1 MLFMSL
7 VEFCHPD
14 VRSLALRRLNQVR
27 TCALFVCVAWAQIV
41 QASPTTTD
49 LWRDMGLSASLLGGG
64 FAHVSD
70 SSAADHNPAGI
81 ALQKTYTVAGEF
93 GWTGQKSRVVEAGA
107 CDSTTSELG
116 ACFKFRQTQKV
127 TGAVDRR
134 YTLGLAEAF
143 GNGFIL
149 GLAGDYVQFAQERV
163 LPAVKVAE
171 KTGQRLRA
179 GLTYTL
185 AEGVLVGVS
194 SDGLY
199 DSTNTP
205 KTHGAGA
212 SLQVGQYFLFNGD
225 LHFDA
230 DALREMLIG
239 ATVFPRDFLDFAV
252 SYGFEPKSTR
262 HRIAGGVVVK
272 SQQARLVYSVVRSS
286 EQSSQL
292 FHTFGIAMFMAG
304 ESGSR

>member
-1 MLFMSL
+1 MVIMNL
-7 VEFCHPD
+7 VDFCRPD
-14 VRSLALRRLNQVR
+14 GRSFALPRFNPIRACV
-27 TCALFVCVAWAQIV
+27 TFFCVAVVHIA
-41 QASPTTTD
+41 QASPTTAD
-49 LWRDMGLSASLLGGG
+49 LWRDMGVSASLLGGG

-93 GWTGQKSRVVEAGA
+93 GWIGQKSRVVEAGA
-107 CDSTTSELG
+107 CDSKVSELA
-116 ACFKFRQTQKV
+116 ACFKLRQTQKI
-127 TGAVDRR
+127 TGAIDRR
-134 YTLGLAEAF
+134 YTLGLAEVL

-149 GLAGDYVQFAQERV
+149 GLAGDYVQFADER
-163 LPAVKVAE
+163 LFPAEKAPD
-171 KTGQRLRA
+171 KTGQRLRL
-179 GLTYTL
+179 GLSYSL
-185 AEGVLVGVS
+185 AEGVLVGAS

-205 KTHGAGA
+205 KTHGVGA
-212 SLQVGQYFLFNGD
+212 SLQFGQYFLFNGD

-230 DALREMLIG
+230 DTLREMLIG

-252 SYGFEPKSTR
+252 SYGFDPKGSR

-304 ESGSR
+304 E

>member
-1 MLFMSL
+1 MVFMSL
-7 VEFCHPD
+7 IDVCHPV
-14 VRSLALRRLNQVR
+14 VRSLAVRRLNQVR
-27 TCALFVCVAWAQIV
+27 TCVLFVCVASAQFA

-81 ALQKTYTVAGEF
+81 ALQKDYTIAGEF
-93 GWTGQKSRVVEAGA
+93 GWTGQKSRVVEASA
-107 CDSTTSELG
+107 CEPKPSELSG
-116 ACFKFRQTQKV
+116 CIKMRQTQKV
-127 TGAVDRR
+127 TGATDRR
-134 YTLGLAEAF
+134 YTLGLAEAI

-149 GLAGDYVQFAQERV
+149 GLAGDYVQFAEERV
-163 LPAVKVAE
+163 LPAVKVSQ

-179 GLTYTL
+179 GLTYAL

-230 DALREMLIG
+230 DTLREMLIG

-252 SYGFEPKSTR
+252 SYGFEPKSSR

-292 FHTFGIAMFMAG
+292 FHTFGIAMFVAG